1 MMAMTMNPLKMKMKP
16 NSKQI
21 KKVMNFARRKSTAG
35 GSHKDDSSSNNHVPQ
50 VEKVLIVCGVDGTV
64 YSLEAENGQLVGLFQ
79 SGGALVSSSSV
90 SHVEQQ
96 EDTADSSRHDGRGR
110 TENNKDT
117 DDVLEQAMPVADEHQ
132 GTPSPIGIHL
142 NYDDD
147 DDNNSGDSVKDGAQY
162 FNENHGPSQQ
172 QQNKRRVVPGL
183 DGVLYT
189 LVSDNTNQPNQ
200 NHDDDADDAHKN
212 ALKLAPLPVSVF
224 DAVESPIT
232 TCGAGEND
240 DHAHPC
246 GMVMGEKH
254 TQIFALD
261 PSTGAVQWMQH
272 GGNARMGF
280 TASSSFL
287 HNSERRRNDQN
298 GNRRGAKSS
307 DNVLMLQREN
317 YIVREVDLDTGEE
330 NWNVTVGKFHA
341 LDFGQSEEEEE
352 EDEISVATKT
362 TAAGGIKLPVN
373 SARTASNPHHD
384 RRRRGKHQFG
394 TDYGEQFVEE
404 DEKENFP
411 SVVFGEDG
419 TSIIA
424 LDSKTNRIL
433 WRRRTD
439 TVIASVFGVAH
450 KARRSRRRSRY
461 EWIELNVLDLD
472 DDELYKYNPNLSL
485 QDPRSAMKT
494 SYLLDQ
500 SPFSDDSNSA
510 IALYASTKD
519 ANQNEAMS
527 VSTDVKLP
535 RLGMHSST
543 LFVTANRNL
552 KQCPKAGGLGG
563 VEFVHGDAM
572 CPSPQAAMQHNF
584 DYSAA
589 IVAPFD
595 SHSSH
600 INTLDGDGPF
610 YDQAA
615 DSTITTHRTDHGLF
629 LSWQAIAGV
638 MAILVFGIIKGR
650 MTYLSQKRHWE
661 GELTRLEQ
669 SNDNS
674 TSKKQ
679 QAISRSEHAIRDVK
693 SSAGNILNN
702 SNGAFMMN
710 VPSRQSL
717 RRVMSLPH
725 LAADRLLK
733 LSSPRSSL
741 RKNFESNDSNNNEIN
756 SSPRTNTPGITRT
769 ATGTTNS
776 SMETKQEVG
785 LIDGIPLV
793 QYSRYD
799 LEFEEIRPIGEGGFG
814 SVFQCKNKLDGREY
828 ATKKIRIESFVDA
841 YGVATKRLSK
851 KLKRVLREVKVL
863 ALLDHPNIVRYYTA
877 WLELDRSEGTRTN
890 NENSNGSY
898 TSYANYSTTSA
909 AGFDASKATTSYA
922 TRSRLTNGGGAGYSS
937 YLMGGLRNRTR
948 NGGLGGDP
956 FGWSFGGR
964 FSGTFSVDEEDEHGG
979 KSGATNEAS
988 DIGFI
993 WERSTDENE
1002 DDEQDKDGQD
1012 SGGGSSRSKPHDLA
1026 PSERVSLQSFDQDS
1040 RDIGGIRPLLDP
1052 TSIGEESSPGYF
1064 HRSTSLMSCDE
1075 EEDDE
1080 NDTCDGEMPSEQAK
1094 TAGHCRGR
1102 PESSAAALEEN
1113 EGAEFRRQKHIL
1125 YIQMQHCTH
1134 TLHEFLASP
1143 EKRKGPYLDSS
1154 SHSLGTCASS
1164 IDIPY
1169 ALQLFSQIVKGVKH
1183 VHQQGLIHRDL
1194 KPSNCFLDGSSSV
1207 KIGDFGLSRES
1218 VKGVI
1223 DDTPSSENLVAF
1235 DQPSVKKIER
1245 STSGD
1250 VGNTAGVGTYLY
1262 ASPEQISGRD
1272 YDASTD
1278 IFSLGVMLFEL
1289 CFPMYT
1295 AMERAV
1301 TLKKLHNSEFPDA
1314 WQSTVAASFPTLHS
1328 LLTSM
1333 LSVQPSKRPSA
1344 ATIEDNI
1351 DKILGGYTVFSLD
1364 RGGANEKGSIY
1375 LRVEADEVEGILRET
1390 TELINATSPFVMIQQ
1405 YSLKG
1410 QSRKAIMEFALSL
1423 PPGGEG
1429 VELLSDVCNRLREND
1444 HIDIV
1449 RRVTGG
1455 TREGSFDASS

>member
-1 MMAMTMNPLKMKMKP
+1 
-16 NSKQI
+16 
-21 KKVMNFARRKSTAG
+21 MNFARRKSTAG
-35 GSHKDDSSSNNHVPQ
+35 SHKDGRSNNDNDNDNDNVPQ

-90 SHVEQQ
+90 SHVEQDTEN
-96 EDTADSSRHDGRGR
+96 EDT
-110 TENNKDT
+110 
-117 DDVLEQAMPVADEHQ
+117 DVEQATSAADEHPDN
-132 GTPSPIGIHL
+132 PSPIGIHL

-147 DDNNSGDSVKDGAQY
+147 DDDDSGG
-162 FNENHGPSQQ
+162 NGNHGPSQPQ
-172 QQNKRRVVPGL
+172 HLPKNTRRRVVPGL

-200 NHDDDADDAHKN
+200 NHDDDDAEDHHKN

-232 TCGAGEND
+232 TCGADEND
-240 DHAHPC
+240 DHNAYPC

-254 TQIFALD
+254 SQIFALD
-261 PSTGAVQWMQH
+261 PSTGTVQWMQH

-287 HNSERRRNDQN
+287 HNSERRRNN
-298 GNRRGAKSS
+298 HSGNRRGAKDSA
-307 DNVLMLQREN
+307 NMLMLQREN

-352 EDEISVATKT
+352 EDEMSVATT
-362 TAAGGIKLPVN
+362 TNAAGGIKLPVN
-373 SARTASNPHHD
+373 GARIASNPHHK

-394 TDYGEQFVEE
+394 TDYGEQLVEE
-404 DEKENFP
+404 DEKEDFP

-424 LDSKTNRIL
+424 LDPKTNRIL

-450 KARRSRRRSRY
+450 KARRSRKRPRY

-472 DDELYKYNPNLSL
+472 DEELYKYNANLSL

-510 IALYASTKD
+510 IALYASSKD

-552 KQCPKAGGLGG
+552 KHCPKAGGLGG
-563 VEFVHGDAM
+563 VEFVSGDAM

-595 SHSSH
+595 SHSPH
-600 INTLDGDGPF
+600 INNLDGDGPF
-610 YDQAA
+610 YDQTAG
-615 DSTITTHRTDHGLF
+615 STITTHRTDHGLF

-674 TSKKQ
+674 TSRKQ

-702 SNGAFMMN
+702 SNGAFMT
-710 VPSRQSL
+710 VPSRRSL

-756 SSPRTNTPGITRT
+756 TSPPTNTPGLTRT

-785 LIDGIPLV
+785 IIDGIPLV
-793 QYSRYD
+793 QYSRYA

-828 ATKKIRIESFVDA
+828 ATKKIRIESFVDS

-890 NENSNGSY
+890 NGNSNGSY

-964 FSGTFSVDEEDEHGG
+964 FSGTFSVDEEDEHGD

-993 WERSTDENE
+993 WERSTDEND
-1002 DDEQDKDGQD
+1002 DDEEDKDGQD
-1012 SGGGSSRSKPHDLA
+1012 SGGGSSKSKLNDDSA
-1026 PSERVSLQSFDQDS
+1026 PSERLSLQSFDQDS
-1040 RDIGGIRPLLDP
+1040 RGIGGIRPLLDP
-1052 TSIGEESSPGYF
+1052 TSAGEESSPGYF
-1064 HRSTSLMSCDE
+1064 HRSTSLLSCEEEEEE
-1075 EEDDE
+1075 EEDDDDG
-1080 NDTCDGEMPSEQAK
+1080 NDNFEGEMSSEQGK
-1094 TAGHCRGR
+1094 TAGNCGGR
-1102 PESSAAALEEN
+1102 REATAAAPEEN

-1143 EKRKGPYLDSS
+1143 EKRKGPCLDSS

-1164 IDIPY
+1164 IDIPF

-1235 DQPSVKKIER
+1235 DQPSVKKMER

-1333 LSVQPSKRPSA
+1333 LSVQPSKRPCA
-1344 ATIEDNI
+1344 ATIEDSI

-1364 RGGANEKGSIY
+1364 QGGANEKGSIY

-1390 TELINATSPFVMIQQ
+1390 TELINATSPFVLIQQ

-1410 QSRKAIMEFALSL
+1410 QNGKAIMEFALSL
-1423 PPGGEG
+1423 PSGGEG
-1429 VELLSDVCNRLREND
+1429 VDLLSDVCTRLREND

-1449 RRVTGG
+1449 RRVSGG